1 MDYTT
6 GFLNS
11 SGFDWMLI
19 IIVAIVGMIVQW
31 RLQAVFNKNSRV
43 PFPGGMTG
51 REVAEKML
59 RDNGVTGV
67 RVVSTPG
74 SLTDHFDPRTGTVN
88 LSEAVYNS
96 ASVAAAAVAAHE
108 CGHAVQHATD
118 YAPLKMRSALV
129 PVISLTSK
137 WVMWVIIGGMLMIN
151 TFPQLLWIGIGLLGV
166 SLLFALVTLPVEF
179 NASHRALVWLESSRM
194 VNSEQLSQAKS
205 TLSWAACTYLVAAL
219 SALTSILYYI
229 GLARRQ

>member
-19 IIVAIVGMIVQW
+19 IIVAVIGMIVQW
-31 RLQAVFNKNSRV
+31 RFQAVFNKYSRV
-43 PFPGGMTG
+43 PFPGRMTG

-67 RVVSTPG
+67 KVLSTPG

-137 WVMWVIIGGMLMIN
+137 WVMWVIIGGMLMIS

-194 VNSEQLSQAKS
+194 VNSEQLSQAKT
-205 TLSWAACTYLVAAL
+205 TLTWAACTYLVAAL
-219 SALTSILYYI
+219 SALTSIL
-229 GLARRQ
+229 